1 MCGLGFIARR
11 NFFVGDII
19 DISILLPSGSF
30 VIEAEVVRSNNT
42 VKGMEYGV
50 HFTRQDE
57 LMQKEISELIEN
69 IKEREDRLSHI
80 AGMSVM

>member
-1 MCGLGFIARR
+1 M
-11 NFFVGDII
+11 
-19 DISILLPSGSF
+19 
-30 VIEAEVVRSNNT
+30 IEAEVVRSNNT